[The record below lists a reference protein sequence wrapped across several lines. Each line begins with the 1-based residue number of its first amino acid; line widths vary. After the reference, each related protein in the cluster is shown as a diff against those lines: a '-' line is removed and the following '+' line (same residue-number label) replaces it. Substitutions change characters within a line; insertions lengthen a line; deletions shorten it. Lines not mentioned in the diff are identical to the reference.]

1 MAIML
6 HYFKG
11 VIIYDINMNLATDG
25 IYSNSKKKNY
35 IRCPK
40 TLLFANINIYKF
52 NTAIIIYQKSW
63 YDKHSLKKNPFQFI
77 AMMWFWLNWFFL
89 DCGRG
94 GNEQSD

>member
-1 MAIML
+1 MFFVTTGIRAALNYHFYLNSSKTTRIMAIML

-52 NTAIIIYQKSW
+52 NTAIIIY
-63 YDKHSLKKNPFQFI
+63 
-77 AMMWFWLNWFFL
+77 
-89 DCGRG
+89 
-94 GNEQSD
+94 